1 MNKSYSS
8 NWILVIGFLSIIILI
23 IVNYNKETINEYIY
37 KQTNKNNYIIA
48 NPNQYFIDSDFKF
61 VKNYTDDVNNKEELL
76 NYIYYVIN
84 SGETKV
90 NGTCSDEYINC
101 LNDFKEISNNR
112 ELLSNLNN
120 YVHPYNSFK
129 YIIFKSN
136 SYGEFIIE
144 IEHTYTEEMINE
156 INLEVDNF
164 IKNNINSTQS
174 TIDKIRVIHDFIIN
188 NTDYDENTN
197 DSSKSAYG
205 VFKNKKAVCS
215 GYADAVSIFLN
226 TLGIKNYRVSND
238 THIWNLILVNGKWVH
253 LDATWDDP
261 TSNQNII
268 DYNYFLIDTNK
279 LMSLNDNEHNFDRS
293 VFLEAE

>member
-8 NWILVIGFLSIIILI
+8 YWILVIGFLSIIILI

-37 KQTNKNNYIIA
+37 KYKNKDNYIIA

-84 SGETKV
+84 TGEKKA
-90 NGTCSDEYINC
+90 NGTCSKEYTNC

-144 IEHTYTEEMINE
+144 IEHTYNETMINE

-164 IKNNINSTQS
+164 MRNNINSNQN
-174 TIDKIRVIHDFIIN
+174 TIDKIRIIHDFIIN
-188 NTDYDENTN
+188 NTDYDENAE
-197 DSSKSAYG
+197 DMSKNAYG

-226 TLGIKNYRVSND
+226 SLGIKNYRVSND

-261 TSNQNII
+261 ISNQNITS
-268 DYNYFLIDTNK
+268 YNYFLIDTNK
-279 LMSLNDNEHNFDRS
+279 LISLNDNEHHFDRN
-293 VFLEAE
+293 VFMEAE

>member
-8 NWILVIGFLSIIILI
+8 YWILVVGFLSIAILI
-23 IVNYNKETINEYIY
+23 FVNFNKETINKQIY
-37 KQTNKNNYIIA
+37 KYSNKDNYIIA
-48 NPNQYFIDSDFKF
+48 NPNSYFIDSDFKF

-84 SGETKV
+84 TGEKKA
-90 NGTCSDEYINC
+90 NGTCSEEYIDC
-101 LNDFKEISNNR
+101 LNDFKEISNNT

-129 YIIFKSN
+129 YIVFKSN

-144 IEHTYTEEMINE
+144 IEHTYTDEMINE

-164 IKNNINSTQS
+164 IRNNISSNLT
-174 TIDKIRVIHDFIIN
+174 TTEKIRKVHDYVIN
-188 NTDYDENTN
+188 NTDYDETAS

-215 GYADAVSIFLN
+215 GYADAISIFLN

-238 THIWNLILVNGKWVH
+238 VHIWNLILVNGKWVH

-261 TSNQNII
+261 ISNQNITSY
-268 DYNYFLIDTNK
+268 DYFLIDTNK
-279 LMSLNDNEHNFDRS
+279 LISLNDNEHNFDRS
-293 VFLEAE
+293 IFIEAE

>member
-8 NWILVIGFLSIIILI
+8 NWILVVGFLSIVILFF
-23 IVNYNKETINEYIY
+23 VNYNKETINKEIY
-37 KQTNKNNYIIA
+37 KYKNKDNYVIA

-84 SGETKV
+84 TGTKKT
-90 NGTCSDEYINC
+90 NGTCSEEYTDC
-101 LNDFKEISNNR
+101 LNDFKEISNNT

-120 YVHPYNSFK
+120 YVHPFNSFK
-129 YIIFKSN
+129 YIVFKSN

-144 IEHTYTEEMINE
+144 IKHTYTEEMINE

-164 IKNNINSTQS
+164 IRNNITSNLT
-174 TIDKIRVIHDFIIN
+174 TTEKIRKIHDFIIN
-188 NTDYDENTN
+188 NTDYDEDAN
-197 DSSKSAYG
+197 DASKSAYG
-205 VFKNKKAVCS
+205 VFKYKKAVCS

-226 TLGIKNYRVSND
+226 NLGIKNYRISND
-238 THIWNLILVNGKWVH
+238 QHIWNLVLINGKWVH

-261 TSNQNII
+261 TSNQKII
-268 DYNYFLIDTNK
+268 DDRYFLIDTNK
-279 LMSLNDNEHNFDRS
+279 LMSYNDNEHNFDKS
-293 VFLEAE
+293 VFIEAQ